1 MDRKIFKSTHFCNR
15 INVFQKLYSAG
26 DHYSLL
32 LVGMIL
38 CSIIIWSSYSKGL
51 WAENATQGNNKES
64 EGRIMGKYSAFNSYI
79 LHVVAE
85 LQCVKRLP
93 EEVGFG
99 GSWMRRKGALPMH
112 IEMRSNSTFKGAAT
126 ECYAN
131 ILSKRQKIMFYTLCS
146 VF

>member
-93 EEVGFG
+93 EEVEVEWGERG
-99 GSWMRRKGALPMH
+99 HCLCILKCEAIPRLRGQPRSVMQIYYLKDRRSCFIRYVLFF
-112 IEMRSNSTFKGAAT
+112 R
-126 ECYAN
+126 
-131 ILSKRQKIMFYTLCS
+131 
-146 VF
+146 